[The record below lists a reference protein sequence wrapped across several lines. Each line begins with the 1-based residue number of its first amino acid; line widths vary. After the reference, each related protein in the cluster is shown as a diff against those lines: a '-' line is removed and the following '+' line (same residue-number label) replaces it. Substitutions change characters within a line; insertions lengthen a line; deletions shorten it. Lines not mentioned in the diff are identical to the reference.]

1 MYQVILLGLL
11 LLPGGVSGWARERTL
26 TLDPQATEIRFT
38 LDATLHTVR
47 GTARLVRGTVRFQD
61 LPGAVEGEVVVDAR
75 SAQTGNAARD
85 AKMHEEILLS
95 QERPLIVLTP
105 ERIEGQLRAEGPS
118 ALTLHGT
125 LRLAGQDHR
134 VELPLEVE
142 FEGEQARA
150 RTRFAIPYVAWGLKD
165 PSGFFLRVGKEV
177 TVSVET
183 VGTLTEQ
190 P

>member
-1 MYQVILLGLL
+1 MQRVILLGLL
-11 LLPGGVSGWARERTL
+11 LLPSGVSGAAQVRTL

-47 GTARLVRGTVRFQD
+47 GTARLVRGTVRFQA
-61 LPGAVEGEVVVDAR
+61 LPGPARGEVVIDAR
-75 SAQTGNAARD
+75 SAETGNAARD
-85 AKMHEEILLS
+85 AKMHEDVLRS
-95 QERPLIVLTP
+95 QEHPLMVLTP
-105 ERIEGQLRAEGPS
+105 ERLEGQLRGEGPS

-134 VELPLEVE
+134 IELPVEVE
-142 FEGEQARA
+142 FDGERARA

-183 VGTLTEQ
+183 SGKLTEG